1 MISAP
6 FWDFTQIIMLA
17 LKEVSRQSVGPILK
31 GEAVHVRINGKLS
44 VFQSTYFQKKL
55 NFPSNVW
62 SRHVDV

>member
-1 MISAP
+1 
-6 FWDFTQIIMLA
+6 MLVRTDV
-17 LKEVSRQSVGPILK
+17 LGQSIGPILK
-31 GEAVHVRINGKLS
+31 TEAFQVCINSKLR